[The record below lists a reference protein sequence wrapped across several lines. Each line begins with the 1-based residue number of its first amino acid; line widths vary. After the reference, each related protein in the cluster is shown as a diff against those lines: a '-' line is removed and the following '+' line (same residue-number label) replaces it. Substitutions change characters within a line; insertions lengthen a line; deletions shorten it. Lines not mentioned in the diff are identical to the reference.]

1 MDKSGSSKQSSEIGR
16 TAGRQ
21 LGRAYTHVERLA
33 GPNQE
38 LCGIIDRTSTFRPG
52 IIPCTINP
60 GEETKMRTILVAA
73 ALAAL
78 TVGASAQDKRP
89 DYGTAVNAAG
99 AKKIAAGVVAEC
111 QKNGWNVAVAVV
123 DNHGFLVYFERM
135 DNTQTAS
142 MDIAVGK
149 AKAAAT
155 YRRPTRVFMETI
167 NKGGPATATLPGI
180 FASPGGLPIMVD
192 GKVTGGVGV
201 SGVTGDQDEQCA
213 KAGLGTT

>member
-1 MDKSGSSKQSSEIGR
+1 MKAI
-16 TAGRQ
+16 
-21 LGRAYTHVERLA
+21 LA
-33 GPNQE
+33 A
-38 LCGIIDRTSTFRPG
+38 
-52 IIPCTINP
+52 
-60 GEETKMRTILVAA
+60 V

-89 DYGTAVNAAG
+89 EYGTEINAAA

-135 DNTQTAS
+135 DNTQMAS
-142 MDIAVGK
+142 VEIAVGK
-149 AKAAAT
+149 ARAAAT
-155 YRRPTRVFMETI
+155 YRRPTRVFTDVI
-167 NKGGPATATLPGI
+167 NKGGVATATLPGV

-201 SGVTGDQDEQCA
+201 SGVTGDQDEQCS
-213 KAGLGTT
+213 KAGLGAS

>member
-1 MDKSGSSKQSSEIGR
+1 
-16 TAGRQ
+16 
-21 LGRAYTHVERLA
+21 
-33 GPNQE
+33 
-38 LCGIIDRTSTFRPG
+38 
-52 IIPCTINP
+52 
-60 GEETKMRTILVAA
+60 MRTILVAA

-89 DYGTAVNAAG
+89 DYGAAVNAAG

>member
-1 MDKSGSSKQSSEIGR
+1 
-16 TAGRQ
+16 
-21 LGRAYTHVERLA
+21 
-33 GPNQE
+33 
-38 LCGIIDRTSTFRPG
+38 
-52 IIPCTINP
+52 
-60 GEETKMRTILVAA
+60 MRTILVAA

-78 TVGASAQDKRP
+78 ATSASAQDKRP

-99 AKKIAAGVVAEC
+99 AKKVAAGVVAEC

-123 DNHGFLVYFERM
+123 DTHGFLVYFERM

-149 AKAAAT
+149 ARAAAT
-155 YRRPTRVFMETI
+155 FRRPTRVFMDVI
-167 NKGGPATATLPGI
+167 NKGGPATATLPGV
-180 FASPGGLPIMVD
+180 FASPGGVPIMVD
-192 GKVTGGVGV
+192 GKVTGAVGV